1 MPSAREMRLRIRSVR
16 NIAQVTRALEAV
28 SASKVKK
35 AQQATFA
42 TRAYAAKA
50 WEVLTDLSTEPVEGK
65 ILHPL
70 LAVRPDVRSIT
81 AVFICGD
88 RGLAGAYN
96 TNMVRAALNFARA
109 QTVPIRWITVGR
121 KGRDMLLRRR
131 QNIVADFSNQLSAAP
146 PVREVH
152 PIARAAIDDFLRGD
166 ADEVVLVYSDFVNT
180 LTQRPTVKR
189 LLPILPGQ
197 AAGEPISDHVGTP
210 GAARPAR
217 YVYIYEPSPEGILDV
232 VLPRFTELQ
241 IYQAVL
247 ESLAS
252 EHSARMVAMRNATDN
267 ANELVAGLR
276 MTYNKARQQAITN
289 DLLDIAGG
297 AEALAKSVAAR

>member
-1 MPSAREMRLRIRSVR
+1 MPSAREMRLRIRSVK

-28 SASKVKK
+28 SASRVRR
-35 AQQATFA
+35 AQQATLA

-50 WEVLTDLSTEPVEGK
+50 WEVLNHLAGEPLEGK

-70 LAVRPDVRSIT
+70 LAVRPEIRALT
-81 AVFICGD
+81 AVFVSGD

-96 TNMVRAALNFARA
+96 TNMVRAAMNFAKS
-109 QTVPIRWITVGR
+109 QTAPIRWITVGR
-121 KGRDMLLRRR
+121 KGRDLLLRRR
-131 QNIVADFSNQLSAAP
+131 QNIVADFSQRLSAAP
-146 PVREVH
+146 LVREVL
-152 PIARAAIDDFLRGD
+152 PIARAAIDDFLAGR
-166 ADEVVLVYSDFVNT
+166 ADEVVLIYSDFVNT
-180 LTQRPTVKR
+180 LVQQPAVKR
-189 LLPILPGQ
+189 LLPIVPGL
-197 AAGEPISDHVGTP
+197 AAGEPISDHVETH
-210 GAARPAR
+210 GALKK

-241 IYQAVL
+241 IYQAIL

-267 ANELVAGLR
+267 ANELVENLR
-276 MTYNKARQQAITN
+276 LTYNKARQQSITN

-297 AEALAKSVAAR
+297 AEALAQARASAA

>member
-1 MPSAREMRLRIRSVR
+1 MRLRIRSVR

-50 WEVLTDLSTEPVEGK
+50 WEVLTHLSAEPVEGK

-70 LAVRPDVRSIT
+70 LAVRPEVRAMT
-81 AVFICGD
+81 VVFISGD

-96 TNMVRAALNFARA
+96 TNMVRAALNFART
-109 QTVPIRWITVGR
+109 QTVPMRWITVGR

-131 QNIVADFSNQLSAAP
+131 QNIIADFSNQLSAAP
-146 PVREVH
+146 LVREVR

-166 ADEVVLVYSDFVNT
+166 ADEVVLVYSEFVNT
-180 LTQRPTVKR
+180 LTQKPTVKR

-197 AAGEPISDHVGTP
+197 AAGEPISDHVGAPRT
-210 GAARPAR
+210 GK
-217 YVYIYEPSPEGILDV
+217 YVYIYEPSPEAILDV
-232 VLPRFTELQ
+232 VLPRLTELQ

-276 MTYNKARQQAITN
+276 LTYNKARQQAITN

-297 AEALAKSVAAR
+297 AEALAKAVVAR

>member
-1 MPSAREMRLRIRSVR
+1 MPSAREMRLRIRSVK

-50 WEVLTDLSTEPVEGK
+50 WEVLTHLAAEPLDGK

-70 LAVRPDVRSIT
+70 LEVRPEVRAIT
-81 AVFICGD
+81 IVFVSGD

-96 TNMVRAALNFARA
+96 TNMVRAALNFERA
-109 QTVPIRWITVGR
+109 QTAPIRWITVGR

-131 QNIVADFSNQLSAAP
+131 KNIIADFSQRLSAAP
-146 PVREVH
+146 LIREVR

-166 ADEVVLVYSDFVNT
+166 ADEVVLAYSDFVNT
-180 LTQRPTVKR
+180 LTQKPTIKR

-197 AAGEPISDHVGTP
+197 LAGEPIADHIALPHVTK
-210 GAARPAR
+210 
-217 YVYIYEPSPEGILDV
+217 YVYIYEPSPEAILDV

-241 IYQAVL
+241 IYQAIL

-267 ANELVAGLR
+267 ANELVENLR
-276 MTYNKARQQAITN
+276 LTYNKARQQSITS

-297 AEALAKSVAAR
+297 AEALAQTLAK

>member
-1 MPSAREMRLRIRSVR
+1 MRLRIRSVK

-28 SASKVKK
+28 SASRVRK
-35 AQQATFA
+35 AQQATLA

-50 WEVLTDLSTEPVEGK
+50 WEVLTHLAGEPLEGK
-65 ILHPL
+65 TLHPL
-70 LAVRPDVRSIT
+70 LEVRPEIRALTV
-81 AVFICGD
+81 VFVSGD

-109 QTVPIRWITVGR
+109 QSAPIRWITVGR
-121 KGRDMLLRRR
+121 KGRDLLLRRR
-131 QNIVADFSNQLSAAP
+131 QNIVADFSQRLSAAP
-146 PVREVH
+146 LVREIH
-152 PIARAAIDDFLRGD
+152 PIARTAIDDFLSGQT
-166 ADEVVLVYSDFVNT
+166 DEVVLIYSDFVNT
-180 LTQRPTVKR
+180 LNQRPTVKR

-197 AAGEPISDHVGTP
+197 AAGAPISEHVGLGP
-210 GAARPAR
+210 AAR
-217 YVYIYEPSPEGILDV
+217 YVYIYEPSPEAILDV

-241 IYQAVL
+241 IYQAIL

-267 ANELVAGLR
+267 ANELVENLR
-276 MTYNKARQQAITN
+276 LTYNKARQQTITS

-297 AEALAKSVAAR
+297 AEALAQARSGGR

>member
-1 MPSAREMRLRIRSVR
+1 MPSAREMRLRIRSVK

-50 WEVLTDLSTEPVEGK
+50 WEVLTHLAAEPLEGK

-70 LAVRPDVRSIT
+70 LEVRPAVRAIGV
-81 AVFICGD
+81 VFISGD

-96 TNMVRAALNFARA
+96 TNMVRSALTFARG
-109 QTVPIRWITVGR
+109 QTAPIRWITVGR
-121 KGRDMLLRRR
+121 KGRDLLLRRR
-131 QNIVADFSNQLSAAP
+131 LNIVADFSQRLSAAP
-146 PVREVH
+146 LVREVR

-166 ADEVVLVYSDFVNT
+166 ADEVYLVYSDFVNT
-180 LTQRPTVKR
+180 LTQRPTVKKM
-189 LLPILPGQ
+189 LPILPGEL
-197 AAGEPISDHVGTP
+197 AGKHVGQP
-210 GAARPAR
+210 RAAK
-217 YVYIYEPSPEGILDV
+217 YVYIYEPSPEAILDV

-276 MTYNKARQQAITN
+276 LAYNKARQQGITS

-297 AEALAKSVAAR
+297 AEALAQARASAR

>member
-1 MPSAREMRLRIRSVR
+1 MRLRIRSVK

-28 SASKVKK
+28 SASRVRK
-35 AQQATFA
+35 AQQATLA

-50 WEVLTDLSTEPVEGK
+50 WEVLTHLAGEPLEGK
-65 ILHPL
+65 TLHPL
-70 LAVRPDVRSIT
+70 LEVRPEIRSLT
-81 AVFICGD
+81 AVFVSGD

-96 TNMVRAALNFARA
+96 ANMVRAALGFARS
-109 QTVPIRWITVGR
+109 QDIPIRWVTVGR
-121 KGRDMLLRRR
+121 KGRDLLLRRR
-131 QNIVADFSNQLSAAP
+131 QNIVSDFSQRLSAAP
-146 PVREVH
+146 LVREVH
-152 PIARAAIDDFLRGD
+152 PIARTAIDDFLTGK
-166 ADEVVLVYSDFVNT
+166 ADQVVLIYSDFVNT
-180 LTQRPTVKR
+180 LTQRPVVKR

-197 AAGEPISDHVGTP
+197 LEGEPIADHVSDQANGKNK
-210 GAARPAR
+210 
-217 YVYIYEPSPEGILDV
+217 YVYIYEPNPEAILDV

-267 ANELVAGLR
+267 ANELVENLQLA
-276 MTYNKARQQAITN
+276 YNKARQQGITN

-297 AEALAKSVAAR
+297 AEALAQAS